1 MLQKLRDKTSGW
13 IAGTILGLLTIPFA
27 FFGMEQYL
35 FQRSDTSVAKIEAP
49 PTWWKTAP
57 TWWPATMLWQRET
70 IEVED
75 FKTAF
80 QQVRQQQSAQQG
92 DKFDAREFESADSK
106 RKVLDG
112 LVDQRVLKML
122 ADDNGIVASDVQV
135 RDVIQGIPAFQID
148 GKFNPQQYQM
158 VLSSQAPVRSPKQF
172 EAMVREDIVQRF
184 VPDALVSSAFATPA
198 EVDRVIRLLGEKRDV
213 AFAIMP
219 APQPDSAA
227 VSAAEIQKWYDSHGR
242 DYRAPETVTLEYVDI
257 DGAALPAVAA
267 ADDATLQQRYEQ
279 EKSKFVEPEQRL
291 ASHILVKVDKDADA
305 ATQQAARQKAEKIA
319 ALAKAPGADF
329 AALARADSQDSGSR
343 DAGGDLGWVTR
354 DMMDKA
360 FEDALFAMQPGEVSG
375 PVKSEFGW
383 HVIQLREVK
392 AGKQTP
398 FAQVRDQLASEQA
411 EADREREF
419 NDLTGKLV
427 DQVYKNPNSL
437 APAAKQAN
445 LPVQKSGPMARGQG
459 TGVLSNPLV
468 QRAAFS
474 DTLIQDGTVSDP
486 IEVGPGH
493 SVLIRVVGHQP
504 ERQQPLAEVSK
515 QVIDAIRRDRA
526 TKAAAEQA
534 DQIVSQ
540 VQKGKSL
547 SEIAKASDFVSSE
560 MPGLPRGAP
569 VPDPESN
576 KALFEVPV
584 PAQGKVSAGKVV
596 LGDGRIV
603 IFAVSKVVPG
613 DPKEATEEQRKTL
626 QAQLT
631 QVAGNSDAEALVK
644 ALRKKMKITI
654 SEDKL

>member
-49 PTWWKTAP
+49 PAWWKTAP
-57 TWWPATMLWQRET
+57 DWWPATMLWHRET

-80 QQVRQQQSAQQG
+80 QQARQQQSAQQG
-92 DKFDAREFESADSK
+92 DKFDGRAFESADNK

-122 ADDNGIVASDVQV
+122 ADDEGIVASDMQV
-135 RDVIQGIPAFQID
+135 RDIIQDIPAFQVD
-148 GKFNPQQYQM
+148 GQFNPQQYQLI
-158 VLSSQAPVRSPKQF
+158 LSSQVPARTPKQF
-172 EAMVREDIVQRF
+172 EGMVREDVVQRF
-184 VPDALVSSAFATPA
+184 VPDALVASAFATPT
-198 EVDRVIRLLGEKRDV
+198 EVDRIMRLLGEKRDV

-219 APQPDSAA
+219 APSPDSAA
-227 VSAAEIQKWYDSHGR
+227 VSAAEIQKWYDSHGSEF
-242 DYRAPETVTLEYVDI
+242 RAPETVTLEYVDI
-257 DGAALPAVAA
+257 DSAAMPAPTP
-267 ADDATLQQRYEQ
+267 ADDATLRQRYEQ
-279 EKSKFVEPEQRL
+279 EKNKFVEPEQRL
-291 ASHILVKVDKDADA
+291 ASHILIKVDKDADA
-305 ATQQAARQKAEKIA
+305 AARKAAKDKAEKIA
-319 ALAKAPGADF
+319 ALARAPGADF
-329 AALARADSQDSGSR
+329 AALARADSQDSGSSES
-343 DAGGDLGWVTR
+343 GGDLGWVTK
-354 DMMDKA
+354 DMMVKP

-398 FAQVRDQLASEQA
+398 FEEVRDQLASEQA
-411 EADREREF
+411 DADRERDF

-445 LPVQKSGPMARGQG
+445 LPVQKSGPIARGQG
-459 TGVLSNPLV
+459 AGVLANPIV
-468 QRAAFS
+468 QRSAFS

-486 IEVGPGH
+486 IEISPGH

-504 ERQQPLAEVSK
+504 ERKQPLADVSK

-526 TKAAAEQA
+526 AKAAIAQA
-534 DQIVSQ
+534 DEIVAE

-547 SEIAKASDFVSSE
+547 MEIAQARELVSSE

-569 VPDPESN
+569 VPDAEAN

-584 PAQGKVSAGKVV
+584 PAEGKVSAGKVV
-596 LGDGRIV
+596 LDDGRIV
-603 IFAVSKVVPG
+603 IFAVSKVIPG
-613 DPKEATEEQRKTL
+613 DPKEATEEERKTL

-631 QVAGNSDAEALVK
+631 QIGGNSDAEALVK